1 MDCNIILHYHSLHSL
16 IFSCSDHPVASLL
29 LDWFLLNLIG
39 SLLWIQA
46 RCLGSFQ
53 KQFHQFALT
62 QSSLCVVSVFIQ
74 KFMEH
79 ISLCGKCP
87 LTLLQIVLC
96 HHSKSYFKQSST
108 QIIYQ
113 SSMLQDLS
121 LQDLSHCSD
130 PEYCYTQFIKWK
142 CSLTYQQILIII
154 TQDNISSVEV
164 SSIWNP
170 FFNCFALLEVFTHFL
185 TKSTALIN
193 QAINTVKFADPK
205 RFSPHDVI
213 TLNLCSRDARLAK
226 GGRTVGVSHHF
237 SCPYYWLLCCDIA
250 LIIGLLLGD
259 LLSYLTFDWH
269 CLSLLV
275 TSFD

>member
-1 MDCNIILHYHSLHSL
+1 MFGNFISWTQKVKIIPSFTLQFSHITQYHFNMDCNIILHYHSLHSL

-121 LQDLSHCSD
+121 LQDFSHCPD
-130 PEYCYTQFIKWK
+130 PEYCYTQFIK
-142 CSLTYQQILIII
+142 
-154 TQDNISSVEV
+154 
-164 SSIWNP
+164 
-170 FFNCFALLEVFTHFL
+170 LEVFTHL
-185 TKSTALIN
+185 STN
-193 QAINTVKFADPK
+193 
-205 RFSPHDVI
+205 PHYNH
-213 TLNLCSRDARLAK
+213 TR
-226 GGRTVGVSHHF
+226 
-237 SCPYYWLLCCDIA
+237 
-250 LIIGLLLGD
+250 
-259 LLSYLTFDWH
+259 
-269 CLSLLV
+269 
-275 TSFD
+275 